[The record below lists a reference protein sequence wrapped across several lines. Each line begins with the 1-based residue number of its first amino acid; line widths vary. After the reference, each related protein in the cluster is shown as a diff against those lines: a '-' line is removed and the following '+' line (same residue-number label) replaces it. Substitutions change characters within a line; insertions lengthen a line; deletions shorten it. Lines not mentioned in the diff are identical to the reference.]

1 MLRMN
6 LRRLLEELTGLQV
19 PEEREMTGKMTS
31 GEVLVDLTVLV
42 AADATAIDMNG
53 GMIGAAVVTEEMIE
67 ALIAVMIEAMIGTAG
82 TIAVLTVI
90 VGTIEVM
97 TVIAGTIVVMIA
109 EMIVV
114 ASEMRGEMI
123 VEVIIEIIVV
133 AMNAE
138 MMIVGMT
145 GIMTVGMIVIVGIL
159 TARMTVN
166 LSVVMVSAM

>member
-6 LRRLLEELTGLQV
+6 LRRLLEEPTGLQV
-19 PEEREMTGKMTS
+19 PEERETTGKMTS

-82 TIAVLTVI
+82 TIEVLIVI
-90 VGTIEVM
+90 VGTIEAM
-97 TVIAGTIVVMIA
+97 IVIAGTIVVMIV

-114 ASEMRGEMI
+114 ASEMKGVMI
-123 VEVIIEIIVV
+123 VEAITEIIVV

-166 LSVVMVSAM
+166 LSVVMVTAM